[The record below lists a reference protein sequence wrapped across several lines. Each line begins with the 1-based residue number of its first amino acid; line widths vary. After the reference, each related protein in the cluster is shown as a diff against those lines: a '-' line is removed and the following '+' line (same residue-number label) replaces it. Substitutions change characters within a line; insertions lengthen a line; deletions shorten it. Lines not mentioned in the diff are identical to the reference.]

1 MIGLPDAADLALDDE
16 TWASLAAEERWVDD
30 EHLLNAQRILAQAG
44 RWDGVH
50 VLSVIA
56 RLETS
61 VLIDADDKVFI
72 DWGTA
77 AALQP
82 PVGGRLPFKLWVHT
96 HPRFAAYWSG
106 TDVNSLSLGARILE
120 AAMVLGQPGPKVSH
134 NYNMNCVR
142 LRGRNESINQII
154 SIPET
159 RKANQVSTDIVTT
172 GKDILESISESE
184 TRLIQ
189 DRLNKIP
196 TYRKAIHDI
205 DENETGNINSHSQKK
220 MLSDEGPLSNWTDE
234 EPVPWSEWY
243 TRNNINAEVAE

>member
-1 MIGLPDAADLALDDE
+1 MIGLPDAANLALDDE
-16 TWASLAAEERWVDD
+16 TWEQACLAAEERWVDD
-30 EHLLNAQRILAQAG
+30 EHLLNAQRVLAQAG
-44 RWDGVH
+44 RWDGVY

-56 RLETS
+56 GLETS

-77 AALQP
+77 GQVTLQP

-120 AAMVLGQPGPKVSH
+120 SAMVLGQPGPK
-134 NYNMNCVR
+134 
-142 LRGRNESINQII
+142 
-154 SIPET
+154 
-159 RKANQVSTDIVTT
+159 
-172 GKDILESISESE
+172 
-184 TRLIQ
+184 
-189 DRLNKIP
+189 
-196 TYRKAIHDI
+196 
-205 DENETGNINSHSQKK
+205 HSSNRS
-220 MLSDEGPLSNWTDE
+220 LVEVDAAATLADDGPLHHWTDE